1 MLRSSPGRLNP
12 MMTLSPARWLPL
24 AAALLT
30 PLGAARAETPIAH
43 NDKPVL
49 LPELKVS
56 DTAVAG
62 PPEQWHYA
70 KIDGFEVI
78 SNVDAPTTRDLL
90 AEFARFRL
98 GARVIWPAA
107 ARPLAASTILLCG
120 EQANFAQFDP
130 TPGTEGTRPL
140 SLLLRNG
147 EQQAI
152 VVDMHTTMVQLDPK
166 LLGAAT
172 SEAAGVKVD
181 RYRLLYRQYL
191 GLLLSQSAGRPPPWL
206 EEGMTQLILDIE
218 IVDKAL
224 RYGRL
229 DFDKIDGPDADP
241 NSLFA
246 DDTTGDTITAADNSL
261 VVADEPF
268 YFALRHRDLMPL
280 DQFFAVPAGAPE
292 TRSPLGNT
300 LWAKQAYAFVHFCLF
315 GEDHRHRAGFGRFIE
330 RAAAG
335 PVDEQVF
342 RECFGI
348 GYREMEKQLHFYT
361 AHPRH
366 QWQKYA
372 FKPEELATLATPE
385 LRSATVDE
393 VGLFKG
399 DALRLAGK
407 TDEAAREYRA
417 AYLNGARNPDLLA
430 AWGALEAKAG
440 AKDRAAKL
448 LAAAAKGGYTRP
460 STPLALARFRL
471 GELLATPAN
480 KSGLLEVAQVN
491 ELLGTLFHA
500 RSLLPPQP
508 DTYELIAEVWN
519 HSPTPP
525 PAEHLGVL
533 DEGVRVFPRDAK
545 LRVAAAGQFRR
556 AGQPDRAFA
565 LAKAGLAL
573 QPDPADRAQLEQFLA
588 EPGS

>member
-1 MLRSSPGRLNP
+1 
-12 MMTLSPARWLPL
+12 MMTLTPARWLPL

-30 PLGAARAETPIAH
+30 PLGSARAQVPVAH

-49 LPELKVS
+49 LPELKVN

-62 PPEQWHYA
+62 PPEQWYYA

-90 AEFARFRL
+90 AEFARFCL
-98 GARVIWPAA
+98 GTRVLWPAA
-107 ARPLAASTILLCG
+107 ARPVAASTILLCG

-152 VVDMHTTMVQLDPK
+152 VVDMNTTMVQLDPK
-166 LLGAAT
+166 LLGIST

-181 RYRLLYRQYL
+181 RYRLLYRQYIS
-191 GLLLSQSAGRPPPWL
+191 LLLAQSSGRPPPWL

-218 IVDKAL
+218 IVDKVL

-229 DFDKIDGPDADP
+229 AYDKIDGPDADP
-241 NSLFA
+241 NDLFTDNA
-246 DDTTGDTITAADNSL
+246 AGDTITAADNSL
-261 VVADEPF
+261 MVADEPF
-268 YFALRHRDLMPL
+268 YYALRHRDLMPL
-280 DQFFAVPAGAPE
+280 DQFFAVAADAPE
-292 TRSPLGNT
+292 TQSPLGNT

-315 GEDHRHRAGFGRFIE
+315 GEDHRHRAGFGKFIT
-330 RAAAG
+330 RATQG

-348 GYREMEKQLHFYT
+348 GYQEMEKQLHFYT

-366 QWQKYA
+366 LWQKYT

-385 LRSATVDE
+385 LRSATIDE

-407 TDEAAREYRA
+407 TDQAAKEYRA
-417 AYLNGARNPDLLA
+417 AYLNGARNADLLA
-430 AWGALEAKAG
+430 AWGALEAQSG

-448 LAAAAKGGYTRP
+448 LTAAAKGGYTRP
-460 STPLALARFRL
+460 STPLALARFHL
-471 GELLATPAN
+471 GELLATPSN
-480 KSGLLEVAQVN
+480 KNGLLEVPQVN
-491 ELLGTLFHA
+491 DLLATLFRA
-500 RSLLPPQP
+500 RTILPPQP
-508 DTYELIAEVWN
+508 ETYELIAEVWT

-525 PAEHLGVL
+525 TAEHLGVL

-545 LRVAAAGQFRR
+545 LRLAAAGQFRR
-556 AGQPDRAFA
+556 AGQADKASA
-565 LAKAGLAL
+565 LAQAGLAL
-573 QPDPADRAQLEQFLA
+573 QPDPAAKAQLEAFLA
-588 EPGS
+588 APGK